1 MKTVNVSESA
11 LDSIKRM
18 AIEREKEIEILRE
31 SIKAI
36 RDIAASQEYSREFT
50 RVQKLCNEAL
60 CE

>member
-11 LDSIKRM
+11 LDSIKSM

-36 RDIAASQEYSREFT
+36 RDIAAIQEYSREFT
-50 RVQKLCNEAL
+50 RVQTLCNEAL

>member
-18 AIEREKEIEILRE
+18 AIDREKEIEILRE

-36 RDIAASQEYSREFT
+36 RDIAAIQEYSREFA

-60 CE
+60 

>member
-1 MKTVNVSESA
+1 
-11 LDSIKRM
+11 M